1 MAKKNDFNLFNAVD
15 ESLLDVLKASDDKAI
30 APSEKEVELIKTG
43 EGDVIS
49 IPLSK
54 LKEYHNH
61 SYKVLDN
68 EDMATLVDSI
78 KDYGILLPLIVRE
91 IGGSKYELVSGHRRK
106 FAAEKLG
113 MKEVPCKVM
122 ELDDDMADIVMAD
135 TNIARETILPS
146 EKARTYKVR
155 LDAAVRQGKKTVDEL
170 KTISDDA
177 PDSVRQIQRYLK
189 LNELCSELL
198 DSVDEGIIPVTAGV
212 LLADLSGEHQKI
224 VASVS
229 KEKSA
234 PISLKDAEKLKKA
247 ESRGLTKETI
257 ESILS
262 GTLTPRKA
270 PAKKKEVLKEDMI
283 LDVVPNEVK
292 ALPLK
297 DRVDFYRKAIRAYK
311 VPKK

>member
-198 DSVDEGIIPVTAGV
+198 DSVDEGKIPVTAGV

-262 GTLTPRKA
+262 GTLTPRKV